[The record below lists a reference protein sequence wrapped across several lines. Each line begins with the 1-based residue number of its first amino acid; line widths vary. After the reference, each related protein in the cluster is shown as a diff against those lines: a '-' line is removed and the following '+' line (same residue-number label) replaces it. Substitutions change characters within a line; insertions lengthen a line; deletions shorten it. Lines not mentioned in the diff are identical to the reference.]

1 MSKTLKIL
9 LIIAITLFF
18 ALTINYVQATS
29 EENSVSNEETT
40 SEEDITNEEST
51 TSESTNENSENV
63 INENASDTS
72 TLSTLGTSNGTRVEP
87 INSYSE
93 ANLQL
98 NNILSI
104 ILISIGVLL
113 VLFAI
118 ALLIRI
124 KK

>member
-51 TSESTNENSENV
+51 TSESTDENSENV
-63 INENASDTS
+63 INENVSDTS

>member
-51 TSESTNENSENV
+51 TSESTDENSENV

-72 TLSTLGTSNGTRVEP
+72 SLSTLGTSNGTRVEP

>member
-9 LIIAITLFF
+9 LIIAITFCLV
-18 ALTINYVQATS
+18 LTLSYVQATS
-29 EENSVSNEETT
+29 EEDTISTEESSSEEDVTSEDTDTT
-40 SEEDITNEEST
+40 SENDEN
-51 TSESTNENSENV
+51 STNI
-63 INENASDTS
+63 INEKASDTS

>member
-51 TSESTNENSENV
+51 TSESTDENSENV

-72 TLSTLGTSNGTRVEP
+72 ALSTLGTSNGTRVEP

-113 VLFAI
+113 VLFAN
-118 ALLIRI
+118 ALIIRI

>member
-51 TSESTNENSENV
+51 TSESTDENSENV

-72 TLSTLGTSNGTRVEP
+72 ALSTLGTSNGTRVEP

>member
-1 MSKTLKIL
+1 MSNTFKII
-9 LIIAITLFF
+9 LILISIFSIVFTF
-18 ALTINYVQATS
+18 NYTYATS
-29 EENSVSNEETT
+29 DEGELVT
-40 SEEDITNEEST
+40 SDTDDIANDEDTI
-51 TSESTNENSENV
+51 

-72 TLSTLGTSNGTRVEP
+72 SLSALSASDGTRVST

-104 ILISIGVLL
+104 ILISIGVLII
-113 VLFAI
+113 LFAI

>member
-51 TSESTNENSENV
+51 TSESTDENSENV
-63 INENASDTS
+63 INENAPDTS
-72 TLSTLGTSNGTRVEP
+72 ALSTLGTSNGTRVEP

>member
-51 TSESTNENSENV
+51 TSESTDENSENV

-72 TLSTLGTSNGTRVEP
+72 SLSTLGTSNGTRVER